1 MSIPLKLRAL
11 ATGVVSLGWVAV
23 GQAAT
28 FCVSNTGQLAAALS
42 AAQADGDD
50 DIVYV
55 VAGTY
60 DVGSALEFNSTEA
73 HALTVLGGLDATC
86 STVTPSFSTL
96 NGQHQHR
103 ALYVSNSNGSVAISR
118 MSFRAGTAG
127 DLDGGA
133 GLYVYSGS
141 GDVFIGSSRFLGNS
155 GSFGGGV
162 NASSNNGQLA
172 FVGNLVASNHA
183 ADFGAGQLYQGSGEA
198 YVIGNTIVDN
208 GNDPGQNTGGLALGG
223 NAHFTLANNILWN
236 NTTDGGYD
244 LYAGATH
251 SRLHNDLGVA
261 GGPYAS
267 PDVARG
273 NLSVDPGFVDCPL
286 ICLIPYE
293 LGDASALVNAGDD
306 APGYAIGTLD
316 LAFGPRIVGAHV
328 DIGAYENGDVLFRD
342 GFEP

>member
-1 MSIPLKLRAL
+1 MSIPLKLFAV
-11 ATGVVSLGWVAV
+11 ATGILSLGWATA

-42 AAQADGDD
+42 AAQADGED

-60 DVGSALEFNSTEA
+60 NLGSALEFNSTEA
-73 HALTVLGGLDATC
+73 HALTILGGTDATC
-86 STVTPSFSTL
+86 STPTTSFSTL
-96 NGQHQHR
+96 NGQHLFR
-103 ALYVSNSNGSVAISR
+103 TLYISNSNGSVAISR
-118 MSFRAGTAG
+118 MGFQFGTAS

-141 GDVFIGSSRFLGNS
+141 GSVFIGSSRFLNNN
-155 GSFGGGV
+155 GSLGGGV
-162 NASSNNGQLA
+162 NAGSENGQLA

-183 ADFGAGQLYQGSGEA
+183 IDFGAGSLYQGSGEA
-198 YVIGNTIVDN
+198 YVVGNTIVDN

-223 NAHFTLANNILWN
+223 DAHFTLANNILWN

-244 LYAGATH
+244 LYAGAAH

-261 GGPYAS
+261 GGPFAS
-267 PDVARG
+267 PDVAQG
-273 NLSVDPGFVDCPL
+273 NLSIDPGFVDCPL
-286 ICLIPYE
+286 ICLFPYG
-293 LGDASALVNAGDD
+293 LASTSALVNAGDD

-316 LAFGPRIVGAHV
+316 LAFGPRLVGAHV
-328 DIGAYENGDVLFRD
+328 DIGAYENGDVIFRD
-342 GFEP
+342 GFGP

>member
-1 MSIPLKLRAL
+1 MSAAPKLCLFVA
-11 ATGVVSLGWVAV
+11 GVLPLGWTSA
-23 GQAAT
+23 GRAAT
-28 FCVSNTGQLAAALS
+28 FCVSHTGQFAAALS
-42 AAQADGDD
+42 AAQADGAD
-50 DIVYV
+50 DIIYV

-60 DVGSALEFNSTEA
+60 TLSAALEFNSTEA

-86 STVTPSFSTL
+86 STITTSFSTL
-96 NGQHQHR
+96 NGQNLYR
-103 ALYVSNSNGSVAISR
+103 ALYISNSNGPVAISR
-118 MSFRAGTAG
+118 MGFQSGTAG

-141 GDVFIGSSRFLGNS
+141 GNVFVGSSRFLGNN
-155 GSFGGGV
+155 GSLGGGV
-162 NASSNNGQLA
+162 NAGSQNGQIA

-183 ADFGAGQLYQGSGEA
+183 IDFGAGSLYQGSGEA
-198 YVIGNTIVDN
+198 YVIGNTIVNN

-261 GGPYAS
+261 GGPHAS
-267 PDVARG
+267 PDVAQG

-293 LGDASALVNAGDD
+293 LGSKSALVNAGDD
-306 APGYAIGTLD
+306 APGYGIGTLD
-316 LAFGPRIVGAHV
+316 ITLEPRLVGAHV
-328 DIGAYENGDVLFRD
+328 DIGAYENEDALFRD
-342 GFEP
+342 GFGP